1 MVAVMATAPPGQA
14 SESWFD
20 AVKAGDLHSVRH
32 LLAEAAHRDT
42 NGEEARCEQ
51 GGTGL
56 MWAAAEGRLE
66 VLCELLSHSSLDL
79 EARDRRAGGTA
90 LIWAASRN
98 QVEALEVLLA
108 HGACAGRPATLQ
120 NGGDSSK
127 QVRRPRPDAS
137 RPALRLVRSL
147 CARNRLSRATAP
159 QRAAGTISHSN
170 SL

>member
-1 MVAVMATAPPGQA
+1 MATAPPGQA

-66 VLCELLSHSSLDL
+66 VLGELLSHISVDL

-108 HGACAGRPATLQ
+108 HGACAGRPVKLQ

-127 QVRRPRPDAS
+127 QVRRPRLDALG
-137 RPALRLVRSL
+137 PNIAACTVT
-147 CARNRLSRATAP
+147 CAARAAATRERQRLSGP
-159 QRAAGTISHSN
+159 QVHKKCDTLI
-170 SL
+170 